1 MMLTL
6 HFHPFSSYCQKVL
19 IALYEG
25 GTPFAKQSVDLGD
38 PAEAAAFRGLWP
50 MGRFPVLVDERRGET
65 IPESSIIIEYLDR
78 HYPSGA
84 PMLPEDPD
92 LRLKV
97 RLLDRFFDSFVMTP
111 MQKVVGDHIRQPDA
125 RDPQGV
131 AEARALLGKAYQWI
145 EGELA
150 GRTWAAGDAF
160 TMADCAAAPALF
172 YADLVEPVDGFANVA
187 AYLARLRARPSFA
200 RAVDEARPWRR
211 FFPPGWPEGRD

>member
-1 MMLTL
+1 
-6 HFHPFSSYCQKVL
+6 
-19 IALYEG
+19 
-25 GTPFAKQSVDLGD
+25 
-38 PAEAAAFRGLWP
+38 
-50 MGRFPVLVDERRGET
+50 
-65 IPESSIIIEYLDR
+65 
-78 HYPSGA
+78 
-84 PMLPEDPD
+84 MLPEDPD

-211 FFPPGWPEGRD
+211 QRGGIEIRKGLAKARARHMGVPDSGSAREP